1 MPVEVTFRFYEELN
15 DFLPEHKRKVPFVTT
30 VNGNPAVKDVIE
42 SFNVPHTEID
52 LVLVNGVPKE
62 FDYKVR
68 DGDVIS
74 VFPVFELLNIS
85 GLKKSGKSLR
95 TTKFIL
101 DVHLGKLARYLRFL
115 GFDTYYRND
124 LDDDEIIKLSA
135 SEKRIILT
143 RDKGILKNGGV
154 THGYYVRNQKPPDQ
168 LQEIIDKFDLREKI
182 KPFSRCS
189 CCNGRIKKVSKQ
201 SIIKLLKP
209 LTIKHFDEFFQCTEC
224 KNIYWEGS
232 HFEKLS
238 KWIQQLR
245 DSEEF

>member
-1 MPVEVTFRFYEELN
+1 MPAEVTFRFYEELN
-15 DFLPEHKRKVPFVTT
+15 DFLPENKRKVPFETT

-42 SFNVPHTEID
+42 SFNVPHTEVD

-85 GLKKSGKSLR
+85 GLKKSGRSLR

-115 GFDTYYRND
+115 GFDSYYRND
-124 LDDDEIIKLSA
+124 LDDDEIIRLSV
-135 SEKRIILT
+135 SDKRIILT
-143 RDKGILKNGGV
+143 RDKGILKNGSV

-168 LQEIIDKFDLREKI
+168 LQEIIDKFDLKEKI

-189 CCNGRIKKVSKQ
+189 SCNGRIKKVSKQ
-201 SIIKLLKP
+201 SVIEHLKP
-209 LTIKHFDEFFQCTEC
+209 LTIRHFNAFFQCTGC

-238 KWIQQLR
+238 KWIQRLR
-245 DSEEF
+245 NPEL